1 MNSRHAPTV
10 RPRMPAFRTLPPMVR
25 SRMARQ
31 PVARAARGF
40 TLIEIVVAFSILA
53 VGLGVA
59 MQIATG
65 AMRQSRSAADYTE
78 AALYAQSLLDTAGV
92 GERLEEGSS
101 SGEFDDRFSWELRAD
116 PFEIQTDSP
125 LDPGIAPVELV
136 RLELLVRW
144 QRGRGQREVEPETAP
159 VHRGMF
165 EHERGGADR
174 LTARREAL
182 KHTATDNQQGGSDA
196 NRGVRRSC
204 GDEQGAHRHQHNRH
218 GERRLASGEVSI

>member
-1 MNSRHAPTV
+1 MS
-10 RPRMPAFRTLPPMVR
+10 AFRTLPPMVR
-25 SRMARQ
+25 SRMTRQ
-31 PVARAARGF
+31 PGARAARGF

-144 QRGRGQREVEPETAP
+144 QRGRGQQEARFITLRA
-159 VHRGMF
+159 
-165 EHERGGADR
+165 
-174 LTARREAL
+174 LTP
-182 KHTATDNQQGGSDA
+182 QM
-196 NRGVRRSC
+196 
-204 GDEQGAHRHQHNRH
+204 
-218 GERRLASGEVSI
+218 